1 MVVTKFLRRDIK
13 KYSKLGL
20 RRKKLLKYR
29 KATGRD
35 SKIRLKMRGHMRN
48 VSIGFRTPKDKR
60 GLIEG
65 LKPVLVHNIK
75 ELNEVKEDEIVI
87 IANIGAKKKV
97 EIAKIAQEKKIKLH
111 NLNPS
116 KFLKTVEAKI
126 KKVKEKKKQVEV
138 KKEKNKKE
146 SEKKAKEK
154 EEAEKKEE
162 KGSGDKEL
170 SKGQEDNQEKAVVDK
185 EEKKESKDDKKTET
199 KIKETK
205 PKENKKA
212 GLSNNYGRGK

>member
-48 VSIGFRTPKDKR
+48 VSIGFRTPKKGR

-65 LKPVLVHNIK
+65 LKPVLVHNVK
-75 ELNEVKEDEIVI
+75 ELSEVKEDEIAIV
-87 IANIGAKKKV
+87 AKIGAKKKA

-111 NLNPS
+111 NLNPT
-116 KFLKTVEAKI
+116 KFIKTIEAKI
-126 KKVKEKKKQVEV
+126 KKSKEKKKTLEV

-146 SEKKAKEK
+146 AEKKAKEK
-154 EEAEKKEE
+154 EKAEKKEDTKSKE
-162 KGSGDKEL
+162 NASSDVPSTEDKD
-170 SKGQEDNQEKAVVDK
+170 G
-185 EEKKESKDDKKTET
+185 KKEDTAEKKTEA

>member
-65 LKPVLVHNIK
+65 LKPVLIHNLK
-75 ELNEVKEDEIVI
+75 ELNEVKKDEIAIPIKIFLRVKKSLSFFE
-87 IANIGAKKKV
+87 AKK
-97 EIAKIAQEKKIKLH
+97 
-111 NLNPS
+111 
-116 KFLKTVEAKI
+116 
-126 KKVKEKKKQVEV
+126 
-138 KKEKNKKE
+138 
-146 SEKKAKEK
+146 
-154 EEAEKKEE
+154 
-162 KGSGDKEL
+162 
-170 SKGQEDNQEKAVVDK
+170 
-185 EEKKESKDDKKTET
+185 
-199 KIKETK
+199 
-205 PKENKKA
+205 
-212 GLSNNYGRGK
+212 